1 VRHTSWI
8 RFNKFTK
15 IPSISEFTPRV
26 KAQVLVS
33 VTNNTKRR
41 VWFSHFALVKLRRD
55 NRRGNCFRWRWR
67 ERRQIKIFSRIT
79 NSEGLLARGPR
90 IPTEI
95 TEVRVPKVKNVAP
108 SFTVRASSA
117 PPRPRARRT
126 INSTLRTFRRS
137 CPAPERRHLRNSTEM
152 SSLRTSGA
160 ASGANNNSINRG
172 WARKAA
178 RRVCLRYLGTI
189 TRPSVGQFPFMR
201 GHRGPREN

>member
-108 SFTVRASSA
+108 SFT
-117 PPRPRARRT
+117 
-126 INSTLRTFRRS
+126 STRFFR
-137 CPAPERRHLRNSTEM
+137 PAPSPGPAHHQFNPSDVSKKLSG
-152 SSLRTSGA
+152 SRTPPPAQFHGDVLVA
-160 ASGANNNSINRG
+160 DVRCG
-172 WARKAA
+172 
-178 RRVCLRYLGTI
+178 LG
-189 TRPSVGQFPFMR
+189 S
-201 GHRGPREN
+201 E